1 MQGVSRGTQYG
12 YSIYEMQVFGAVQ
25 AKAPTIT
32 PVSGT
37 YKGTQT
43 VTMSTAVKGAEIKY
57 TTDGATPTEDSA
69 TYEGPIT
76 VDKSVTIKAVTYRK
90 GMLLSD
96 PVQSDII
103 IEGTISLNKT
113 EATVAIGNKLQLSA
127 ITDQSVTFSSDN
139 AGVAKVDAVSYTH
152 LAVTA
157 TKADTAEFVFDEA
170 VDAQFVKILCKKDGF
185 GYPYSIWEVGAFGTE
200 KGEGVTTVAPTTVAP
215 AQDET
220 YVYKRQVT
228 ELSPTMVY
236 RSSCGKH
243 KERK

>member
-1 MQGVSRGTQYG
+1 MVGEITSSFAATKARYVKMQGVSRGTQYG
-12 YSIYEMQVFGAVQ
+12 YSIYEIQVFGAVQ

-57 TTDGATPTEDSA
+57 TIDGATPTEDSA

-103 IEGTISLNKT
+103 IEGTISIK
-113 EATVAIGNKLQLSA
+113 
-127 ITDQSVTFSSDN
+127 
-139 AGVAKVDAVSYTH
+139 
-152 LAVTA
+152 
-157 TKADTAEFVFDEA
+157 
-170 VDAQFVKILCKKDGF
+170 
-185 GYPYSIWEVGAFGTE
+185 
-200 KGEGVTTVAPTTVAP
+200 
-215 AQDET
+215 
-220 YVYKRQVT
+220 
-228 ELSPTMVY
+228 
-236 RSSCGKH
+236 
-243 KERK
+243 

>member
-1 MQGVSRGTQYG
+1 MVTQFMKYR
-12 YSIYEMQVFGAVQ
+12 YLVQ
-25 AKAPTIT
+25 YRLRHQQFT

-57 TTDGATPTEDSA
+57 TIDGATPTEDSA

-113 EATVAIGNKLQLSA
+113 EQ
-127 ITDQSVTFSSDN
+127 Q
-139 AGVAKVDAVSYTH
+139 
-152 LAVTA
+152 
-157 TKADTAEFVFDEA
+157 
-170 VDAQFVKILCKKDGF
+170 
-185 GYPYSIWEVGAFGTE
+185 
-200 KGEGVTTVAPTTVAP
+200 
-215 AQDET
+215 
-220 YVYKRQVT
+220 
-228 ELSPTMVY
+228 
-236 RSSCGKH
+236 
-243 KERK
+243 